1 MNIFTEIE
9 KIKNCDDCVLTIGSY
24 DGLHRGHQD
33 IIKTLT
39 TTAAAKSK
47 KSALITFDPHPR
59 HVLDNNKK
67 LSLIIS
73 MKQKIFLL
81 EKLGIDILLVIPF
94 TEEFSHMTAEN
105 FMDNVIMEYF
115 SPSGIV
121 IGYDHHFGY
130 KREGSPEFLQEYANR
145 QGINIDIINAVADDK
160 VVLSSTHIRDLISN
174 GFVRRASFELGWV
187 YGFYAKVVH
196 GSGRGKDLE
205 FPTANIVAIEKN
217 QLMPKTGV
225 YLARGRVNDDFI
237 VGMCNFGTRP
247 TFNERELVMEINFFT
262 SSLDDIY
269 NREIYIE
276 FLERIRD
283 EKKFDNPD
291 QLVQQLHQD
300 RKYCLELK
308 KKYE

>member
-39 TTAAAKSK
+39 STAAAKGK

-59 HVLDNNKK
+59 HILDNNKK

-73 MKQKIFLL
+73 MEQKIFLL

-94 TEEFSHMTAEN
+94 TKEFSQITAEN
-105 FMDNVIMEYF
+105 FMDNVIMKYF
-115 SPSGIV
+115 SPSGII

-145 QGINIDIINAVADDK
+145 RGINIDIINAVADDK

-283 EKKFDNPD
+283 EKKFDNSD

>member
-94 TEEFSHMTAEN
+94 TKEFSHMTAEN

>member
-94 TEEFSHMTAEN
+94 TKEFSHMTAEN

-145 QGINIDIINAVADDK
+145 RGINIDIINAVADDK

-300 RKYCLELK
+300 RKYCL
-308 KKYE
+308 

>member
-73 MKQKIFLL
+73 MKQKMFLL

-145 QGINIDIINAVADDK
+145 RGINIDIINAVADDK

-262 SSLDDIY
+262 SSMDDIY

-283 EKKFDNPD
+283 EKRFDNPD

>member
-59 HVLDNNKK
+59 HILDNNKK

-94 TEEFSHMTAEN
+94 TKEFSHMKAEN
-105 FMDNVIMEYF
+105 FMDNVIMKYF

-145 QGINIDIINAVADDK
+145 RGINIDIINAVADDK

>member
-94 TEEFSHMTAEN
+94 TKEFSHMTAEN
-105 FMDNVIMEYF
+105 FMDNVIMKYF
-115 SPSGIV
+115 SPSGVV

-145 QGINIDIINAVADDK
+145 RGINIDIINAVADDK

>member
-94 TEEFSHMTAEN
+94 TKEFSHMTAEN
-105 FMDNVIMEYF
+105 FMDNVIMKYF
-115 SPSGIV
+115 SPSGVV

-145 QGINIDIINAVADDK
+145 RGINIDIINAVADDK

-283 EKKFDNPD
+283 EKRFDNPD

>member
-59 HVLDNNKK
+59 HVLDKNKK

-94 TEEFSHMTAEN
+94 TKEFSHMTAEN
-105 FMDNVIMEYF
+105 FMDNVIMKYF

-145 QGINIDIINAVADDK
+145 RGINIDIINAVADDK

>member
-1 MNIFTEIE
+1 MYIFTEIE

-73 MKQKIFLL
+73 MKQKMFLL

>member
-94 TEEFSHMTAEN
+94 TKEFSHMTAEN
-105 FMDNVIMEYF
+105 FMDNVIMKYF
-115 SPSGIV
+115 SPSGVV

-145 QGINIDIINAVADDK
+145 RGINIDIINAVADDK

-196 GSGRGKDLE
+196 GSGRGKGLE

>member
-59 HVLDNNKK
+59 HVLENNKK

-73 MKQKIFLL
+73 MKQKMFLL

-94 TEEFSHMTAEN
+94 TKEFSHMTAEN
-105 FMDNVIMEYF
+105 FMDNVIMKYF

-145 QGINIDIINAVADDK
+145 RGINIDIINAVADDK

>member
-94 TEEFSHMTAEN
+94 TKEFSHMTAEN
-105 FMDNVIMEYF
+105 FMDNVIMKYF

-121 IGYDHHFGY
+121 IGYDHHFAN

-145 QGINIDIINAVADDK
+145 RGINIDIINAVADDK

-247 TFNERELVMEINFFT
+247 TFNERELVMENNFFT

>member
-94 TEEFSHMTAEN
+94 TKEFSHMTAEN
-105 FMDNVIMEYF
+105 FMDNVIMKYF

-145 QGINIDIINAVADDK
+145 RGINIDIINAVADDK
-160 VVLSSTHIRDLISN
+160 VVISSTHIRDLISN

>member
-1 MNIFTEIE
+1 MKIFTQIDRV
-9 KIKNCDDCVLTIGSY
+9 IDCAGCVLTIGSF

-33 IIKTLT
+33 IVKTLT
-39 TTAAAKSK
+39 TTATAKGK

-59 HVLDNNKK
+59 HILDKDKK
-67 LSLIIS
+67 LSLIMS
-73 MKQKIFLL
+73 MKQKSSLL

-94 TEEFSHMTAEN
+94 TNDFSLRTAED
-105 FMDNVIMEYF
+105 FMDNIIMKYF

-130 KREGSPEFLQEYANR
+130 RREGSPEFLQQYAITR
-145 QGINIDIINAVADDK
+145 KINIDIINAVADDK
-160 VVLSSTHIRDLISN
+160 VILSSTHIRDLISN

-196 GSGRGKDLE
+196 GAGRGKGLQ
-205 FPTANIVAIEKN
+205 FPTANIVALEKN

-291 QLVQQLHQD
+291 QLVIQLQQD
-300 RKYCLELK
+300 RDYCLELK

>member
-81 EKLGIDILLVIPF
+81 EKLGIDILLVIQF
-94 TEEFSHMTAEN
+94 TKEFSHMTAEN
-105 FMDNVIMEYF
+105 FIDNVIMKYF

-145 QGINIDIINAVADDK
+145 RGINIDIINAVADDK

>member
-47 KSALITFDPHPR
+47 KSALITFAPHPR
-59 HVLDNNKK
+59 HVLDNNKN

-94 TEEFSHMTAEN
+94 TKEFSYMTAEN
-105 FMDNVIMEYF
+105 FMDNVIMKYF

>member
-1 MNIFTEIE
+1 MKIFTQIEEIT
-9 KIKNCDDCVLTIGSY
+9 NCNECVLTIGSF

-39 TTAAAKSK
+39 TTASAKSK

-59 HVLDNNKK
+59 HVLDKENK
-67 LSLIIS
+67 LSLIMS
-73 MKQKIFLL
+73 MKQKKDLL
-81 EKLGIDILLVIPF
+81 QKLGIDILHIIPF
-94 TEEFSHMTAEN
+94 TKEFSHMTAEN
-105 FMDNVIMEYF
+105 FMDNVIMKYF
-115 SPSGIV
+115 SPSGII

-130 KREGSPEFLQEYANR
+130 KREGSPKFLKEYAIR
-145 QGINIDIINAVADDK
+145 RGINIDIINAVGDDK

-196 GSGRGKDLE
+196 GSGRGKELE

-283 EKKFDNPD
+283 EKRFDNPD

>member
-67 LSLIIS
+67 LSLIVS
-73 MKQKIFLL
+73 MKQKIYLL

-94 TEEFSHMTAEN
+94 TKEFSQITAEN
-105 FMDNVIMEYF
+105 FMDNVIMKYF

-145 QGINIDIINAVADDK
+145 RGINIDIINAVADDK

>member
-1 MNIFTEIE
+1 MKIFTQLDQVAD
-9 KIKNCDDCVLTIGSY
+9 CDGCVLTIGSF

-33 IIKTLT
+33 IVKTLT
-39 TTAAAKSK
+39 TTAVAKGK

-59 HVLDNNKK
+59 HILDKDKK
-67 LSLIIS
+67 LSLIMS
-73 MKQKIFLL
+73 MKQKSSLL

-94 TEEFSHMTAEN
+94 TNDFSLRTAED
-105 FMDNVIMEYF
+105 FMDNIIMKYF

-130 KREGSPEFLQEYANR
+130 KREGSPEFLQQYAITR
-145 QGINIDIINAVADDK
+145 EINIDIINAVADDK
-160 VVLSSTHIRDLISN
+160 VILSSTHIRDLISN

-196 GSGRGKDLE
+196 GAGRGKGLQ
-205 FPTANIVAIEKN
+205 FPTANIVALEKN

-237 VGMCNFGTRP
+237 VGMCNFGMRP

-269 NREIYIE
+269 NHEVYIE

-291 QLVQQLHQD
+291 QLVKQLQQD
-300 RKYCLELK
+300 RDYCLELK

>member
-94 TEEFSHMTAEN
+94 TKEFSHMTAEN
-105 FMDNVIMEYF
+105 FMDNVIMKYF
-115 SPSGIV
+115 SPSGVV

-145 QGINIDIINAVADDK
+145 RGINIDIINAVADDK

-283 EKKFDNPD
+283 EKKFDNSD

>member
-94 TEEFSHMTAEN
+94 TKEFSHMTAEN
-105 FMDNVIMEYF
+105 FMDNVIMKYF

-130 KREGSPEFLQEYANR
+130 KREGSPEFLQEYANKR
-145 QGINIDIINAVADDK
+145 GINIDIINAVADDK

-225 YLARGRVNDDFI
+225 YLARGRVNDDFL

>member
-94 TEEFSHMTAEN
+94 TKEFSHMTAEN
-105 FMDNVIMEYF
+105 FMDNVIMKYF

-145 QGINIDIINAVADDK
+145 RGINIDIINAVADDK

-196 GSGRGKDLE
+196 GSGRGKGLE

-283 EKKFDNPD
+283 EKKFDDSD

>member
-73 MKQKIFLL
+73 MKQKMFLL

-94 TEEFSHMTAEN
+94 TKEFSHMTAEN
-105 FMDNVIMEYF
+105 FMDNVIMKYF

-145 QGINIDIINAVADDK
+145 RGINIDIINAVADDK

>member
-47 KSALITFDPHPR
+47 KSALITFDPHTR
-59 HVLDNNKK
+59 NVLDNNKK

-73 MKQKIFLL
+73 MKQKMFLL

-105 FMDNVIMEYF
+105 FMDNVIMKYF

-145 QGINIDIINAVADDK
+145 RGINIDIINAVADDK

>member
-1 MNIFTEIE
+1 MKIFTQIDLVT
-9 KIKNCDDCVLTIGSY
+9 NCAGCILTIGSF

-33 IIKTLT
+33 IVKTLT
-39 TTAAAKSK
+39 TTAAAKGK

-59 HVLDNNKK
+59 HILDKDKK

-73 MKQKIFLL
+73 MKQKSSLL

-94 TEEFSHMTAEN
+94 TNDFSHRTAED
-105 FMDNVIMEYF
+105 FMDNIIMKYF

-130 KREGSPEFLQEYANR
+130 RREGSPEFLQQYAITR
-145 QGINIDIINAVADDK
+145 GINIDIINAVADDK
-160 VVLSSTHIRDLISN
+160 VILSSTHIRDLISN

-196 GSGRGKDLE
+196 GAGRGKGLQ
-205 FPTANIVAIEKN
+205 FPTANIVALEKN

-237 VGMCNFGTRP
+237 VGMCNFGMRP

-269 NREIYIE
+269 NHEVYIE

-291 QLVQQLHQD
+291 QLVKQLQQD
-300 RKYCLELK
+300 RDYCLELK

>member
-73 MKQKIFLL
+73 MKQKMFLL

-145 QGINIDIINAVADDK
+145 RGINIDIINAVADDK

>member
-73 MKQKIFLL
+73 MKQKMFLL

-105 FMDNVIMEYF
+105 FMDNVIMKYF

-145 QGINIDIINAVADDK
+145 RGINIDIINAVADDK

>member
-105 FMDNVIMEYF
+105 FMDNVIMKYF

-145 QGINIDIINAVADDK
+145 RGINIDIINAVADDK

-291 QLVQQLHQD
+291 QLVLSLIHI
-300 RKYCLELK
+300 
-308 KKYE
+308 

>member
-1 MNIFTEIE
+1 MKIFTQLDQVAD
-9 KIKNCDDCVLTIGSY
+9 CDGCILTIGSF

-33 IIKTLT
+33 IVKTLT
-39 TTAAAKSK
+39 STATAKGK

-59 HVLDNNKK
+59 HILDKDKK
-67 LSLIIS
+67 LSLIMS
-73 MKQKIFLL
+73 MKQKSSLL

-94 TEEFSHMTAEN
+94 TNDFSHRTAED
-105 FMDNVIMEYF
+105 FMDNIIMKYF

-130 KREGSPEFLQEYANR
+130 KREGSPEFLQQYAIKR
-145 QGINIDIINAVADDK
+145 EINIDIINAVADHK
-160 VVLSSTHIRDLISN
+160 VILSSTHIRDLISN
-174 GFVRRASFELGWV
+174 GFIRRASFELGWV

-196 GSGRGKDLE
+196 GAGRGKGLQ
-205 FPTANIVAIEKN
+205 FPTANIVALEKN

-237 VGMCNFGTRP
+237 VGMCNFGMRP
-247 TFNERELVMEINFFT
+247 TFNERELVLEINFFT

-269 NREIYIE
+269 NHEVYIE

-291 QLVQQLHQD
+291 QLVKQLQQD
-300 RKYCLELK
+300 RDYCLELK

>member
-1 MNIFTEIE
+1 MKIFTQLDQVAD
-9 KIKNCDDCVLTIGSY
+9 CDGCVLTIGSF

-33 IIKTLT
+33 IVKTLT
-39 TTAAAKSK
+39 TTATAKGK

-59 HVLDNNKK
+59 HILDKDKK
-67 LSLIIS
+67 LSLIMS
-73 MKQKIFLL
+73 MKQKSSLL

-94 TEEFSHMTAEN
+94 TNDFSLRTAED
-105 FMDNVIMEYF
+105 FMDNIIMKYF

-130 KREGSPEFLQEYANR
+130 RREGSPEFLQQYAITR
-145 QGINIDIINAVADDK
+145 EINIDIINAVADDK
-160 VVLSSTHIRDLISN
+160 VILSSTHIRDLISN

-196 GSGRGKDLE
+196 GAGRGKGLQ
-205 FPTANIVAIEKN
+205 FPTANIVALEKN

-237 VGMCNFGTRP
+237 VGMCNFGMRP

-269 NREIYIE
+269 NHEVYIE

-291 QLVQQLHQD
+291 QLVKQLQQD
-300 RKYCLELK
+300 RDYCLELK

>member
-33 IIKTLT
+33 IIKPLT

-73 MKQKIFLL
+73 MKQKMFLL

-94 TEEFSHMTAEN
+94 TKEFSHMTAEN
-105 FMDNVIMEYF
+105 FMDNVIMKYF
-115 SPSGIV
+115 SPSGVV

-145 QGINIDIINAVADDK
+145 RGINIDIINAVADDK

>member
-73 MKQKIFLL
+73 MKQKMFLL

-94 TEEFSHMTAEN
+94 TKEFSHMTAEN
-105 FMDNVIMEYF
+105 FMDNVIMKYF

>member
-1 MNIFTEIE
+1 MIIFTQI
-9 KIKNCDDCVLTIGSY
+9 NRVTDCAGCVLTIGSF

-33 IIKTLT
+33 IVKTLT
-39 TTAAAKSK
+39 TTATAKGK

-59 HVLDNNKK
+59 HILDKDKK
-67 LSLIIS
+67 LSLIMS
-73 MKQKIFLL
+73 MKQKSSLL

-94 TEEFSHMTAEN
+94 TNDFSLRTAED
-105 FMDNVIMEYF
+105 FMDNIIMKYF

-130 KREGSPEFLQEYANR
+130 RREGSPEFLQQYAITR
-145 QGINIDIINAVADDK
+145 KINIDIINAVADDK
-160 VVLSSTHIRDLISN
+160 VILSSTHIRDLISN

-196 GSGRGKDLE
+196 GAGRGKGLQ
-205 FPTANIVAIEKN
+205 FPTANIVALEKN

-291 QLVQQLHQD
+291 QLVKQLQQD
-300 RKYCLELK
+300 RDYCLELK

>member
-1 MNIFTEIE
+1 MKIFTEIE

-94 TEEFSHMTAEN
+94 TKEFSHMKAEN
-105 FMDNVIMEYF
+105 FMDNVIMKYF

-145 QGINIDIINAVADDK
+145 RGINIDIINAVADDK